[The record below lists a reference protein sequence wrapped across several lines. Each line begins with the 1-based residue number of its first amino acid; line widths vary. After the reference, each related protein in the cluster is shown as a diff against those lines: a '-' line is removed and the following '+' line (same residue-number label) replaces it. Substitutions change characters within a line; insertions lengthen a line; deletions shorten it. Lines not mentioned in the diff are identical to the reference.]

1 VTPGLRHRTPAVQL
15 PRASGA
21 CQRCRRRRSRA
32 SLCGRVGAYAAR
44 PHERH
49 PCRPCHYRAI
59 HNGRERSHA
68 DTHGQSHGRMTCA
81 VRHLARW
88 QPRPN
93 WLRKLVVGWSR
104 LASALPCP
112 ADRSGPWSR
121 RTGARRRPRPDGT
134 GPLGPRWVRGA
145 PGPQGHGWSPAVTS
159 GHQRRSGTAG
169 RPAFKSGSSRKAS
182 SRIRLWS
189 RRSGFESPRSPAA
202 VLGARQLDAA
212 EVAVRVAESSRAQ
225 PAPWTRPAVAS
236 GHVAGSG
243 PSTLMTVAPTPPTRT
258 SAPAPPSAATVS
270 RWIRRAGM

>member
-121 RTGARRRPRPDGT
+121 RTGAPQASAAGRDRTPRSA
-134 GPLGPRWVRGA
+134 LGPWRTGTTGA
-145 PGPQGHGWSPAVTS
+145 RMVTS
-159 GHQRRSGTAG
+159 GHQR
-169 RPAFKSGSSRKAS
+169 
-182 SRIRLWS
+182 
-189 RRSGFESPRSPAA
+189 SPAA
-202 VLGARQLDAA
+202 KRNRRSASLQVRQLAQGQQPDQIM
-212 EVAVRVAESSRAQ
+212 VPKVGVRVPSVTCGRARSTPARCSRG
-225 PAPWTRPAVAS
+225 R
-236 GHVAGSG
+236 G
-243 PSTLMTVAPTPPTRT
+243 PGR
-258 SAPAPPSAATVS
+258 
-270 RWIRRAGM
+270 